1 MCAWFC
7 GVALHGGEAPEQQN
21 SFHTVVKSCR
31 KREMGRARWRGRERE
46 SEIDAE
52 LQLQLIIFLS
62 SLLSLSFIISGLF
75 IM

>member
-1 MCAWFC
+1 M
-7 GVALHGGEAPEQQN
+7 VEKLLN
-21 SFHTVVKSCR
+21 SRIPFILWS
-31 KREMGRARWRGRERE
+31 RAVERGRWGELDGEGERE